1 MEKKNKTEKMT
12 QGNLFSQ
19 PTQPA
24 FHIHQHENPKSSEKY
39 LKANKEHLANN
50 CRILF
55 EAFMRGERLTSA
67 SSPVGDFR
75 RRVGELKENGVW
87 LTWKNAPNN
96 RFKIWFMSESD
107 KGKNKR
113 FLNK

>member
-1 MEKKNKTEKMT
+1 MT

-19 PTQPA
+19 PAQPT
-24 FHIHQHENPKSSEKY
+24 FRIHQHENPKSSEEY
-39 LKANKEHLANN
+39 LERNREHLANN

-67 SSPVGDFR
+67 TSPVGDFR

-87 LTWKNAPNN
+87 LTWEAGAGG
-96 RFKIWFMSESD
+96 RFKIWYMSEND
-107 KGKNKR
+107 KEKNKR
-113 FLNK
+113 FV